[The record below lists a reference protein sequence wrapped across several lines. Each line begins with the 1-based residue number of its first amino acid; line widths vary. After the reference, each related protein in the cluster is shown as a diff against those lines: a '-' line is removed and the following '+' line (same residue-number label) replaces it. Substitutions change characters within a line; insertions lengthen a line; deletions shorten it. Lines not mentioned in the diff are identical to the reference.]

1 MKKVLIIGLGS
12 IGQRHLR
19 NLKSLKSNISF
30 LACRRKRITPVL
42 NDKLEPNYKSNLTKI
57 YNLKNFD
64 SIEKSIREKPD
75 VAFICTPSIMHIT
88 ETIKCLKNNIHTFVE
103 KPLGSNN
110 YRLSE
115 LIQLF
120 KKKKNKLITMMGFQ
134 IKFNPLYIYLKKE
147 LNKKNSEKILK
158 IEIFNGERLTS
169 FHKYEDYRISY
180 ASRKKLGGGVLLTQ
194 IHEIDYFLDLFGKY
208 KIKILSSK
216 LKKKSNL
223 DIDVE
228 DTFDGKLLISKKN
241 IRSIPV
247 NIHLDYYTHPKKKY
261 IKVFFR
267 NGYYIADFTK
277 KIHKKKWFKKN

>member
-57 YNLKNFD
+57 YNLKTLTVLKNQ
-64 SIEKSIREKPD
+64 SERKPD

-110 YRLSE
+110 HRLSE

-120 KKKKNKLITMMGFQ
+120 KKKK
-134 IKFNPLYIYLKKE
+134 
-147 LNKKNSEKILK
+147 
-158 IEIFNGERLTS
+158 
-169 FHKYEDYRISY
+169 
-180 ASRKKLGGGVLLTQ
+180 
-194 IHEIDYFLDLFGKY
+194 
-208 KIKILSSK
+208 
-216 LKKKSNL
+216 
-223 DIDVE
+223 
-228 DTFDGKLLISKKN
+228 
-241 IRSIPV
+241 
-247 NIHLDYYTHPKKKY
+247 
-261 IKVFFR
+261 
-267 NGYYIADFTK
+267 
-277 KIHKKKWFKKN
+277 